1 MLYKIRSLT
10 KDSRTLIAFYRPL
23 VELYFDHCSLVWG
36 NCSRMRADQ
45 LQKLQNRTA
54 RIITKADYSVRSCD
68 ILKELCWPTLRDKWK
83 IQMNIMMYKVYDAA
97 VPKCFTELFRL
108 TSEVHNYNI
117 RGSKFD
123 MQLPKTKT
131 DSLKENFCLSWGNC
145 ME

>member
-1 MLYKIRSLT
+1 MNSRLSEFSVYCYPEILRLPNFVT
-10 KDSRTLIAFYRPL
+10 K
-23 VELYFDHCSLVWG
+23 G
-36 NCSRMRADQ
+36 N
-45 LQKLQNRTA
+45 
-54 RIITKADYSVRSCD
+54 YSVRSYD
-68 ILKELCWPTLRDKWK
+68 IPKELCWPTLRDKWK

-123 MQLPKTKT
+123 IQLPKTKT

>member
-1 MLYKIRSLT
+1 MNSRLSEFSVYCYPEILRLPNFVT
-10 KDSRTLIAFYRPL
+10 K
-23 VELYFDHCSLVWG
+23 G
-36 NCSRMRADQ
+36 N
-45 LQKLQNRTA
+45 
-54 RIITKADYSVRSCD
+54 YSVTSYD

-97 VPKCFTELFRL
+97 VPECFTELFRL

-131 DSLKENFCLSWGNC
+131 DS
-145 ME
+145 